1 MKKIIKA
8 GATSQTI
15 DLFIQDSASTTGG
28 GKTGIAYNAASLTAY
43 YRKGATGSA
52 TAITLATQT
61 VGGAYSSGGFVEI
74 DATNMPGMYRLDLPN
89 AVVDTAGSVSLMLKG
104 ASGMA
109 PLPIEL
115 QVIAADLD
123 DATALGLSR
132 LDAAITSRLASA
144 GYTAPLV
151 AAGTRTAV
159 GLASANLDTQIGLL
173 ATASALAT
181 VATYIDTEVAAIL
194 AAVDTEVAAIKAK
207 TDNLPAAPAATGD
220 IPSAAAIRAE
230 MDANSTK
237 LDVAVSSRLASAG
250 YTAPLD
256 AAAMR
261 TAVGLAAAN
270 LDTQI
275 ALLATA
281 SALATIAGYLD
292 TEVAAIKAKTD
303 SLTFTEAGKVDA
315 NLLSIG
321 GDTTAAAAFKRAV
334 LGNTVGTVGTA
345 STTTSIV
352 TSSLTPA
359 ASVADQ
365 FKGRIV
371 TFAQDTTTAALRGQ
385 ATDITASTGAGILT
399 VTALTTAPV
408 SGDTFAIT

>member
-15 DLFIQDSASTTGG
+15 DIFIQDSASTTGG
-28 GKTGIAYNAASLTAY
+28 GKTGLAYNTASLTAY

-74 DATNMPGMYRLDLPN
+74 DATNMPGLYRLDLPN

-132 LDAAITSRLASA
+132 LDAAISSRLATS
-144 GYTAPLV
+144 GYTAPLD
-151 AAGTRTAV
+151 AAGTRSAV
-159 GLASANLDTQIGLL
+159 GLAAANLDTQLGTL
-173 ATASALAT
+173 ATASALST
-181 VATYIDTEVAAIL
+181 VAGYI
-194 AAVDTEVAAIKAK
+194 DTEVAAIKAK

-220 IPSAAAIRAE
+220 IPTAAAIRAE

-256 AAAMR
+256 AAGTR
-261 TAVGLAAAN
+261 TAVGLASAN

-275 ALLATA
+275 GTLATA
-281 SALATIAGYLD
+281 SALSTAAG
-292 TEVAAIKAKTD
+292 EVTAIKAKTD
-303 SLTFTEAGKVDA
+303 SLTFTSAGKIDA
-315 NLLSIG
+315 NLLAVGSS
-321 GDTTAAAAFKRAV
+321 TAAGDAIKRAV
-334 LGNTVGTVGTA
+334 MGNAIGTVGSG

-359 ASVADQ
+359 AAVADQ

-385 ATDITASTGAGILT
+385 ATDITASTSGGVLT

>member
-8 GATSQTI
+8 GATDQTI
-15 DLFIQDSASTTGG
+15 DIFIQDSASTTGG
-28 GKTGIAYNAASLTAY
+28 GKTGLAYNTASLTAY

-74 DATNMPGMYRLDLPN
+74 DATNMPGLYRLDLPN
-89 AVVDTAGSVSLMLKG
+89 AAIDTAGSVSLMLKG

-132 LDAAITSRLASA
+132 LDAAISSRLATS
-144 GYTAPLV
+144 GYTAPLD
-151 AAGTRTAV
+151 AAGTRSAV
-159 GLASANLDTQIGLL
+159 GLAAANLDTQIGTL
-173 ATASALAT
+173 ATASDLST
-181 VATYIDTEVAAIL
+181 VAGYI
-194 AAVDTEVAAIKAK
+194 DTEVAAIKAK

-220 IPSAAAIRAE
+220 IPTAAAIRAE

-256 AAAMR
+256 AAGTR

-275 ALLATA
+275 GTLATA
-281 SALATIAGYLD
+281 SALSTAAG
-292 TEVAAIKAKTD
+292 EVTAIKAKTD
-303 SLTFTEAGKVDA
+303 SLTFTIAGKIDA
-315 NLLSIG
+315 NLLAVGSS
-321 GDTTAAAAFKRAV
+321 TAAGDAIKRAV
-334 LGNTVGTVGTA
+334 MGNAIGTVGSG

-352 TSSLTPA
+352 TGSLTPA
-359 ASVADQ
+359 AAVADQ

-385 ATDITASTGAGILT
+385 ATDITASTSGGVLT

-408 SGDTFAIT
+408 SGDTFSIT

>member
-8 GATSQTI
+8 GATDQTI
-15 DLFIQDSASTTGG
+15 DIFIQDSASTTGG
-28 GKTGIAYNAASLTAY
+28 GKTGLAYNTASLTAY

-74 DATNMPGMYRLDLPN
+74 DATNMPGLYRLDLPN
-89 AVVDTAGSVSLMLKG
+89 AAIDTAGSVSLMLKG

-132 LDAAITSRLASA
+132 LDAAI
-144 GYTAPLV
+144 
-151 AAGTRTAV
+151 
-159 GLASANLDTQIGLL
+159 
-173 ATASALAT
+173 
-181 VATYIDTEVAAIL
+181 
-194 AAVDTEVAAIKAK
+194 
-207 TDNLPAAPAATGD
+207 
-220 IPSAAAIRAE
+220 
-230 MDANSTK
+230 
-237 LDVAVSSRLASAG
+237 SSRLATSG

-256 AAAMR
+256 AAGTR
-261 TAVGLAAAN
+261 SAVGLAAAN

-275 ALLATA
+275 GTLATA
-281 SALATIAGYLD
+281 SALSTAAG
-292 TEVAAIKAKTD
+292 EVTAIKAKTD
-303 SLTFTEAGKVDA
+303 SLTFTIAGKIDA
-315 NLLSIG
+315 NLLAVGSS
-321 GDTTAAAAFKRAV
+321 TAAGDAIKRAV
-334 LGNTVGTVGTA
+334 MGNAIGTVGSG

-352 TSSLTPA
+352 TGSLTPA
-359 ASVADQ
+359 AAVADQ

-385 ATDITASTGAGILT
+385 ATDITASTSGGVLT

-408 SGDTFAIT
+408 SGDTFSIT